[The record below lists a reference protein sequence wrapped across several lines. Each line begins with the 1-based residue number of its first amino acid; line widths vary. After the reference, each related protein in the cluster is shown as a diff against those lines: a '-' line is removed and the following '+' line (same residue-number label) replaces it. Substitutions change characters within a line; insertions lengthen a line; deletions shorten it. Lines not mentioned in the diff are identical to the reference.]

1 MRTLKLIWIIV
12 CAIIGA
18 AVGAVLLGSIS
29 FWLSVPGAVVGL
41 IIGGLLG
48 RYIAFWEWF
57 A

>member
-1 MRTLKLIWIIV
+1 MKIIWIIV